1 MFQNKYKLQEQFD
14 FIEMIPLYIITI
26 LDKLVLSK
34 YVRQCNWKLSQ
45 WVIIPIWKTKTK
57 FEIKM

>member
-14 FIEMIPLYIITI
+14 FIERIPLYIITI

-34 YVRQCNWKLSQ
+34 YVKQ
-45 WVIIPIWKTKTK
+45 
-57 FEIKM
+57 